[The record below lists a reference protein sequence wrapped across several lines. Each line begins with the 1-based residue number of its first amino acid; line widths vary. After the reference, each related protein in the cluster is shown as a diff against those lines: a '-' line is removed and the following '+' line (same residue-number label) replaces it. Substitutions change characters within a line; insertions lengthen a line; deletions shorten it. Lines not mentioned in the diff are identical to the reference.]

1 MLIALLRTHLAPYR
15 RWLTAVVVLQLIG
28 TIASLYLP
36 SLNADIIDN
45 GVAKGDTDYIMHTGG
60 WMLAVS
66 LVQIACSITAV
77 YFGARTAM
85 SVGRDLRGTIF
96 RRVGEFSSREMAH
109 FGAPSLI
116 TRNTNDVQQ
125 VQMLVVMTCTM
136 MVMAPIMCVG
146 GVIMALREDIGLAWV
161 IAVSVPVLVTVLGL
175 IIRRMVP
182 QFREMQ
188 KRIDTV
194 NSVLREQLAGIRVV
208 RAFVREPAEV
218 ERFDDASTALSQ
230 TAVRAGRLMALL
242 FPTVLLVANLSSIAV
257 LWFGASRVASGQMQI
272 GALTAFLAYLVQIL
286 MSVTMATMM
295 LMMVP
300 RATVSAE
307 RIQEVLN
314 TESSVRPPDEPIRT
328 AARIGDVEF
337 REVMF
342 QYPGASDPVLRGIT
356 LHARAGQTAA
366 IIGSTGSG
374 KSTLVSLIPR
384 MFDVTSGSVRVDGVD
399 VRELDPDLLWSR
411 IGLVPQKAYLF
422 SGTVASNLRYGNPDA
437 TDEELWHALD
447 VAQAREFVA
456 AMPGVCRPRSRK
468 AAARC
473 PADNGNAWRSRAP
486 SSAGLRYTSS
496 TRRSLRWTWV
506 RTPGC
511 GRRCGR
517 RPARQRSS
525 SWRNV
530 CRRSWT
536 PTRSRCWTT
545 GRSWDWART
554 TNCCATARLTL
565 RSSSRSCLRRPHDNN
580 DDGPAAAAGGRARCP
595 QRSAVDVRRP
605 ACREVD
611 ELRPLGAPADGP
623 AFAGTVAGAG
633 CRRTGRRR
641 RDSVGT
647 RSSPARPRDR
657 HHLRGRAR
665 RAAAQRRQ
673 PPTGRRRRTRPRRRQ
688 LRRPAA
694 AHARDARR
702 GHRLRRA
709 TQCAVAGARPLRVR
723 ERVQLAVRVR
733 AE

>member
-456 AMPGVCRPRSRK
+456 AMPG
-468 AAARC
+468 
-473 PADNGNAWRSRAP
+473 GL
-486 SSAGLRYTSS
+486 SAEIAQGGS
-496 TRRSLRWTWV
+496 TVS
-506 RTPGC
+506 G
-511 GRRCGR
+511 GQ
-517 RPARQRSS
+517 RQRLAI
-525 SWRNV
+525 
-530 CRRSWT
+530 
-536 PTRSRCWTT
+536 
-545 GRSWDWART
+545 AR
-554 TNCCATARLTL
+554 AL
-565 RSSSRSCLRRPHDNN
+565 
-580 DDGPAAAAGGRARCP
+580 
-595 QRSAVDVRRP
+595 VRRP
-605 ACREVD
+605 EIYVFDEAFSALDLGTDARLRAALRPETREAAVIIVAQRVSTIVDADQIAVLDDGAIVGLGTHD
-611 ELRPLGAPADGP
+611 ELL
-623 AFAGTVAGAG
+623 
-633 CRRTGRRR
+633 
-641 RDSVGT
+641 RDCPPYVEIVESQL
-647 RSSPARPRDR
+647 SAE
-657 HHLRGRAR
+657 
-665 RAAAQRRQ
+665 AA
-673 PPTGRRRRTRPRRRQ
+673 
-688 LRRPAA
+688 
-694 AHARDARR
+694 
-702 GHRLRRA
+702 
-709 TQCAVAGARPLRVR
+709 
-723 ERVQLAVRVR
+723 
-733 AE
+733 